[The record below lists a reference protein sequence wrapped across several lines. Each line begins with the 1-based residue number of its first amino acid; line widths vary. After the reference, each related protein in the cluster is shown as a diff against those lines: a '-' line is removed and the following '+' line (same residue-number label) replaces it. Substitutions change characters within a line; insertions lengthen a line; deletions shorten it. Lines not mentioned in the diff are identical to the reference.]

1 MEAARNDATR
11 EIEELELELESLND
25 YLDRLTNERLDL
37 SQSLHRAEA
46 ELQAMRRE
54 RDRLRMHL
62 STTQEELSGSQHE
75 VLELRAE
82 LEGMRTIRLA
92 KETERLL
99 GEMSELETSEY
110 LASLQSRPRPELE
123 AQFSLLTLRC
133 RTQERYDTNMV
144 IVYNVTRLI
153 LTVE

>member
-1 MEAARNDATR
+1 MEAARNETTR
-11 EIEELELELESLND
+11 EIEELEQELESLND
-25 YLDRLTNERLDL
+25 YLDRLTTERLDL
-37 SQSLHRAEA
+37 SQSLQRSET

-54 RDRLRMHL
+54 RDRLRVHL

-75 VLELRAE
+75 ILELRAE

-110 LASLQSRPRPELE
+110 LASLQSRPRTELE
-123 AQFSLLTLRC
+123 VQFSLLTLQC
-133 RTQERYDTNMV
+133 RAQERYDWDEVLMNEVAQLM
-144 IVYNVTRLI
+144 
-153 LTVE
+153 LTFE